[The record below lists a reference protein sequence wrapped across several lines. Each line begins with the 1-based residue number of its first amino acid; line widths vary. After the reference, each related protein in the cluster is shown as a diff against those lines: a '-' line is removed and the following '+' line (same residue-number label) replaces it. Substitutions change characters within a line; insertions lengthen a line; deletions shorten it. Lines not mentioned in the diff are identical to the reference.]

1 VTRKPQAAEAR
12 KRTLL
17 SELERALLE
26 AISESPEVHRA
37 LWRLQREGYVLH
49 LALDCERDGEAG
61 GASLDEPPPTFR
73 IDARDLQFLRS
84 IGIDPTR
91 KRRARRRS

>member
-1 VTRKPQAAEAR
+1 VARKAQAAEAR

-26 AISESPEVHRA
+26 AISESPEVHQA

-49 LALDCERDGEAG
+49 LALDCEREEDDDLPART
-61 GASLDEPPPTFR
+61 EPAPQFK
-73 IDARDLQFLRS
+73 IDATDLRFLRS

-91 KRRARRRS
+91 KRRVRRPS

>member
-1 VTRKPQAAEAR
+1 MARKAQAAEAR

-49 LALDCERDGEAG
+49 LALDCEREDGAELSAR
-61 GASLDEPPPTFR
+61 SEPAPQFK
-73 IDARDLQFLRS
+73 IDASDLQFLRS

-91 KRRARRRS
+91 KRRLRRPS